1 MNLRPRLLVL
11 LPVCVA
17 AGFLVGRVFWQPPQG
32 PAGQPTPPAPEQ
44 PLAAALKTVPDVRLP
59 DLATATPRSLREW
72 SDKALII
79 NFWATWC
86 APCRK
91 EMPLLEQVHQQW
103 RDRGV
108 AVVGVAIDRL
118 EPVQAFVGEAGIS
131 YPILVGDQEAMGLA
145 EAFAPD
151 LPGLPLTVLAA
162 PGGEVLRQHVGEIHA
177 EDLDQ
182 IVAVLGELAAG
193 RIQAAEARTRLAA
206 D

>member
-17 AGFLVGRVFWQPPQG
+17 AGFLVGRVFWKPPQV
-32 PAGQPTPPAPEQ
+32 PAGQPAPPTPEQ
-44 PLAAALKTVPDVRLP
+44 PLAAALTTVPDLRLP
-59 DLATATPRSLREW
+59 DLASATPRSLREW

-118 EPVQAFVGEAGIS
+118 EPVQSFVGEAGIS
-131 YPILVGDQEAMGLA
+131 YPILVGEQEAMGLA
-145 EAFAPD
+145 ESFAPD

-162 PGGEVLRQHVGEIHA
+162 PGGEILQRHVGEIHA
-177 EDLDQ
+177 EELDQ
-182 IVAVLGELAAG
+182 IVTVLGELAAG
-193 RIQAAEARTRLAA
+193 RIQPAEARARLAT